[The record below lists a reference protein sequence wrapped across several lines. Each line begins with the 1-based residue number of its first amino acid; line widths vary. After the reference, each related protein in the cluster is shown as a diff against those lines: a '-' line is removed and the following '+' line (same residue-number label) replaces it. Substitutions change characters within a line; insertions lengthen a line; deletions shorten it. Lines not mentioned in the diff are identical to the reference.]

1 MGIWESTLVL
11 LLFSALSLRLFSE
24 AVFKDVTCLNYYRLC
39 RQKNRPW
46 EI

>member
-11 LLFSALSLRLFSE
+11 LLFSALSLHLFSE
-24 AVFKDVTCLNYYRLC
+24 AVFEDLTCLNYYRLS
-39 RQKNRPW
+39 RQKNGPW